1 MTYPILFILGIII
14 LIGFYL
20 GRNMSLIKLPSI
32 IGYMVL
38 GVVMGSS
45 LLNVLNHQLL
55 DSLDFISSIAL
66 GFVAFSIG
74 LELKFTHLK
83 KLGKGIIY
91 IILLESFGAFI
102 LVFVSLQL
110 LTGDTP
116 LSLLFAS
123 IAPASAPAGTVAVIR
138 EYQAKGVLTKALYAV
153 VGFDD
158 GLGIVIFG
166 FASAFAQGML
176 SKEVGNADAGIM
188 ITLLKPLQEIGLSI
202 LCGAAIAFICV
213 LLIRK
218 LKVSSEVFILIFGF
232 IFLSC
237 GICEMLHLSIIL
249 TIMVI
254 GMVIVNTQGSN
265 IVAKIQN
272 ELGQVMPLL
281 FILFFALAGA
291 NLHLASIPALGLLGV
306 IYILS
311 RSAGLIFGSQLGAI
325 MGHVQP
331 VIKKYIGLGILSQA
345 GVAIGLSLLVKNE
358 FAGLGKI
365 VDAGTKS
372 THGDIIGITVI
383 TTVTATCI
391 IFEIIGPILTRI
403 ALEKAGEI
411 KSSQH
416 SKSK

>member
-20 GRNMSLIKLPSI
+20 GRNMKFIKLPSI
-32 IGYMVL
+32 IGYMLL

-45 LLNVLNHQLL
+45 LLNILNHQLL

-91 IILLESFGAFI
+91 IIFLESFGAFI

-116 LSLLFAS
+116 LSLLFAA

-138 EYQAKGVLTKALYAV
+138 EYQAKGILTKALYAV

-176 SKEVGNADAGIM
+176 SKEAGNADAGIM

-202 LCGAAIAFICV
+202 VFGAALAFICV

-218 LKVSSEVFILIFGF
+218 LKVSSDVFILIFGF

-254 GMVIVNTQGSN
+254 GMIIVNTQGSH

-272 ELGQVMPLL
+272 ELGQAMPLL

-291 NLHLASIPALGLLGV
+291 NLHLAAIPALGLIGI
-306 IYILS
+306 IYIIS
-311 RSAGLIFGSQLGAI
+311 RSAGLIFGSRLGAM

-345 GVAIGLSLLVKNE
+345 GVAIGLSLLVKHE

-365 VDAGTKS
+365 VDAATKQ
-372 THGDIIGITVI
+372 THGDMIGITVI

-411 KSSQH
+411 KPSHH
-416 SKSK
+416 SASK

>member
-1 MTYPILFILGIII
+1 MTYPILLILGIII
-14 LIGFYL
+14 LTGFYL
-20 GRNMSLIKLPSI
+20 GRNMRYIKLPSI
-32 IGYMVL
+32 IGYMLL

-45 LLNVLNHQLL
+45 VLNVLDHQLI
-55 DSLDFISSIAL
+55 DNLDFISSIAL

-91 IILLESFGAFI
+91 IIFMESFGAFI
-102 LVFVSLQL
+102 LVFISLQL
-110 LTGDTP
+110 FTGDTP
-116 LSLLFAS
+116 LSLLFAA

-158 GLGIVIFG
+158 GLGIIIFG

-176 SKEVGNADAGIM
+176 SKEAGNIDAGIM
-188 ITLLKPLQEIGLSI
+188 ATLLRPLLEIGLSVI
-202 LCGAAIAFICV
+202 CGGAIAFICV

-232 IFLSC
+232 IFVSC

-272 ELGQVMPLL
+272 ELGQAMPLL
-281 FILFFALAGA
+281 FILFFTLAGA
-291 NLHLASIPALGLLGV
+291 NLHIATLPALGLLGI
-306 IYILS
+306 IYVLA
-311 RSAGLIFGSQLGAI
+311 RSAGLIFGSRLGAV

-331 VIKKYIGLGILSQA
+331 VIKKYVGLGILSQA
-345 GVAIGLSLLVKNE
+345 GVAIGLSLLVKHD

-365 VDAGTKS
+365 VDTTTKS
-372 THGDIIGITVI
+372 AHGDIIGITVI

-391 IFEIIGPILTRI
+391 VFEIIGPILTRI

-411 KSSQH
+411 KPANQQQNN
-416 SKSK
+416 